1 VSNSPKVTVRIVGPR
16 VRRCIFAPVHSL
28 PRHMAMTIARHEVI
42 AKTSE
47 LGSKVLASAGVIT
60 SQVAQVTVNKG
71 RCGDVLLSL
80 EK

>member
-1 VSNSPKVTVRIVGPR
+1 
-16 VRRCIFAPVHSL
+16 
-28 PRHMAMTIARHEVI
+28 MAMTIARHEVI